1 MSKLLVA
8 GTDEVGRGSLAGPV
22 VAAAVILKDKI
33 SGLDDSKKL
42 SPKKRAKLTEEIC
55 KKSYFGYGIVSNQKI
70 DDINI
75 LKASLL
81 AMKRAI
87 LNLPIRPSLVLIDG
101 TYKLDLNIPMETII
115 GGDSCEDTIS
125 AASIIAKVYRDKSMV
140 KYDMKYPDYNFK
152 SNKGYGTKDHLS
164 SLKVFGYSDIH
175 RKTFKGVLN
184 Q

>member
-1 MSKLLVA
+1 MIIA

-22 VAAAVILKDKI
+22 VAAAVILKEKI
-33 SGLDDSKKL
+33 YGLEDSKKL
-42 SPKKRAKLTEEIC
+42 TPKKRDELSEEIF
-55 KKSYFGYGIVSNQKI
+55 KKSYFGYGVVSNKKI
-70 DDINI
+70 DQINI

-125 AASIIAKVYRDKSMV
+125 AASIIAKVYRDKLMV